1 MPKIF
6 INFIG
11 FLANSVGSLAL
22 V

>member
-1 MPKIF
+1 MHKIF